1 MPNEI
6 DELNVVQDAE
16 LLYESIRAM
25 KQISTEVATAASMRA
40 MLGHLSVAGHLL
52 PEVLVEFGETLAA
65 ASTSGEHPGLSPAM
79 AAECQQLLDQAADLA
94 YQAGTV
100 LAAAKRTLEP
110 EPTPETD

>member
-25 KQISTEVATAASMRA
+25 KQISAEVATPSTMRA

-52 PEVLVEFGETLAA
+52 PEVLVEFGETLATA
-65 ASTSGEHPGLSPAM
+65 AASGEHPELA
-79 AAECQQLLDQAADLA
+79 AENVAECQRFLDQAADLA
-94 YQAGTV
+94 YQAGSA
-100 LAAAKRTLEP
+100 LASAKRSLEP
-110 EPTPETD
+110 QPTPEDD